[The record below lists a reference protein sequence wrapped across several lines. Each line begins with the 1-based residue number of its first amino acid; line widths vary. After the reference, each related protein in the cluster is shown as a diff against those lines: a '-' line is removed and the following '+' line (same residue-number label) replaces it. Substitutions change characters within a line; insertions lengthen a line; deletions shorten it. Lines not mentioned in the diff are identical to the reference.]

1 MKKIYLT
8 TLLFSVFSF
17 GNIDL
22 SAHPSGSNFSSNYSG
37 LTGTTCNTSGCHTG
51 GSVNTGPGS
60 VVITTNI
67 PASGYAWGA
76 TYQITVTV
84 SSGGTNGVLYGF
96 ACSAA
101 KDGTSTLTGGFATA
115 DGTTLI
121 KSGGNYIVHNTAAA
135 GNGNPSHSFTFNWTA
150 PVGGTGSVKFY
161 AAGNSANG
169 DGDNSGDQIYN
180 STLTVNEMPGFGL
193 TESIISAFNLYPNP
207 ASEFVNVNVPEGL
220 LDSQV
225 RLMDITGKT
234 IVSQQLNQTLIQL
247 DINLIPAGIYVVE
260 ILKDGKSYTSRLIK
274 E

>member
-1 MKKIYLT
+1 MKKIYFT
-8 TLLFSVFSF
+8 SLLFSVLSL
-17 GNIDL
+17 GSIKL
-22 SAHPSGSNFSSNYSG
+22 SAYPGGSNFGANYSG

-51 GSVNTGPGS
+51 GAVNSGPGN

-67 PASGYAWGA
+67 PASGYVWGE

-84 SSGGTNGVLYGF
+84 NSGGTNGVLYGF

-101 KDGTSTLTGGFATA
+101 KDGTTILTGGFESA

-121 KSGGNYIVHNTAAA
+121 KSGGNYIVHNTAIA
-135 GNGNPSHSFTFNWTA
+135 GNGNPSHAFTFNWTA

-169 DGDNSGDQIYN
+169 NGSNSGDQIYN
-180 STLTVNEMPGFGL
+180 GTLTVTEMPGFGL

-207 ASEFVNVNVPEGL
+207 ASEFVNVNIPEGL
-220 LDSQV
+220 LDSQI

-234 IVSQQLNQTLIQL
+234 IVSQQLNQNIVQL
-247 DINLIPAGIYVVE
+247 DINLIPAGMYVVE

>member
-8 TLLFSVFSF
+8 ALLFSLFSF
-17 GNIDL
+17 GNLDL
-22 SAHPSGSNFSSNYSG
+22 SAYPSGSNFGSNYSG

-51 GSVNTGPGS
+51 GAVNTGPGS

-67 PASGYAWGA
+67 PTSGYAWGA

-84 SSGGTNGVLYGF
+84 NSGGANGVLYGF

-121 KSGGNYIVHNTAAA
+121 KSGGNYIVHNTAVA

-207 ASEFVNVNVPEGL
+207 ASEFVNVNVPDGL

-225 RLMDITGKT
+225 RLVDITGKT
-234 IVSQQLNQTLIQL
+234 IVSQQLNQTIVQL
-247 DINLIPAGIYVVE
+247 DINLIPAGMYIVE
-260 ILKDGKSYTSRLIK
+260 IVKDGKSYTSRLIK